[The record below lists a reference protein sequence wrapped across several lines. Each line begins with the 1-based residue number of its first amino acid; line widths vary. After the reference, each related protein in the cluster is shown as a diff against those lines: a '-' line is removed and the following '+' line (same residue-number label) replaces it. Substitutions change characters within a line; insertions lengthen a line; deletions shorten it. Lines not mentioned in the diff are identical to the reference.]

1 MAAAPAGAPAITA
14 SSSFPSSSPFS
25 LKYPT
30 APSRRTMRFFLVFP
44 MDTPNCDTLPGHRR
58 PATAD
63 PRGECLSLSA
73 ASVARRP
80 SVHEQKYG
88 CCLLIFSY
96 SCPEAYK
103 TSVPRNANMAKLQA
117 GYLFPEIA
125 RRRAAHLLKFPDAK
139 IISLGI
145 GDTTEPISD
154 FITNAMAERAHAL
167 STIDGYS
174 GYGAEQG
181 EKVQL
186 VALSATSNAL
196 HREMLCWL
204 SMQKLRA
211 AIAATYYADLGIE
224 DSDIFVS
231 DGAKCDISRLQ
242 VPKELAS
249 SLLSLQFMLKL
260 FAYVDSSV
268 IMGQTG
274 SYQQDVQ
281 KYGNIE
287 YMRCNP
293 ENGFFPDLS
302 TVPQTDII
310 FFCSPNNPT
319 GAAASRDQLTKLV
332 KFAKDNGSI
341 IIYDSA
347 YAMYISDDSPKS
359 IFEIPGAKEVAIE
372 TASFSKYAGF
382 TGVRLG
388 WTVVPKELR
397 FSDGHP
403 VAKDFNRIVCTCF
416 NGASNIAQAGGLACP
431 CPEGLKAMHD
441 VVGFYKENT
450 EIIVD
455 TFTSLG
461 FNVYGAKNAPYVW
474 VHFPGRNSWDM
485 FAEILEKAN
494 VVTTPGS
501 GFGPGGEGFVR
512 VSAFGHRDNI
522 IEAARRLKQ
531 LYK

>member
-1 MAAAPAGAPAITA
+1 MAAAPIATGAPAITG
-14 SSSFPSSSPFS
+14 SSSFLYSSPFS
-25 LKYPT
+25 LKYP
-30 APSRRTMRFFLVFP
+30 PP
-44 MDTPNCDTLPGHRR
+44 I
-58 PATAD
+58 
-63 PRGECLSLSA
+63 LSLYYG
-73 ASVARRP
+73 ARP
-80 SVHEQKYG
+80 
-88 CCLLIFSY
+88 
-96 SCPEAYK
+96 YK

-117 GYLFPEIA
+117 GYLFPEVIHYFHLFLFLLLLSCDLVSDSLA
-125 RRRAAHLLKFPDAK
+125 R
-139 IISLGI
+139 
-145 GDTTEPISD
+145 
-154 FITNAMAERAHAL
+154 AL

-181 EKVQL
+181 EKKV
-186 VALSATSNAL
+186 
-196 HREMLCWL
+196 
-204 SMQKLRA
+204 RA

-242 VPKELAS
+242 
-249 SLLSLQFMLKL
+249 
-260 FAYVDSSV
+260 AYVDSSV

-274 SYQQDVQ
+274 LYQQDVQ

-302 TVPQTDII
+302 TVPRTDII

-341 IIYDSA
+341 IVYDSA

-388 WTVVPKELR
+388 WTVVPKELL

-416 NGASNIAQAGGLACP
+416 NGASNIAQAGGLACLS
-431 CPEGLKAMHD
+431 PEGLKAMHD

-474 VHFPGRNSWDM
+474 VHFPGRNSWDV

-512 VSAFGHRDNI
+512 VSAFGHRENI